1 MKQSTLPIQPFLE
14 DFARQTERIIG
25 SIIKK
30 KGIIISDTSQK
41 NIVVA
46 VVKTTTGYDVEFLY
60 RNSLRFTSMGA
71 GRGWSHGVKISASGY
86 QKALSSMKSRRQ
98 KDATNRP
105 AFARIHRLEEA
116 LALEIE
122 DLAVNQIKQNFE
134 DLSREQK
141 GLIVKSL
148 TRNPSISLA
157 NRRKFR

>member
-30 KGIIISDTSQK
+30 KGITVSDTSQK

-46 VVKTTTGYDVEFLY
+46 VVKTTTGFNLDFMY
-60 RNSLRFTSMGA
+60 RSSLRFTSMGA
-71 GRGWSHGVKISASGY
+71 GRGWSRGIKITAQGY
-86 QKALSSMKSRRQ
+86 QKALSSLKSRRQ

-116 LALEIE
+116 LSVQIH
-122 DLAVNQIKQNFE
+122 DIAVNEIIENFE
-134 DLSREQK
+134 QL
-141 GLIVKSL
+141 GLNNQNGI
-148 TRNPSISLA
+148 SIIHQ
-157 NRRKFR
+157 